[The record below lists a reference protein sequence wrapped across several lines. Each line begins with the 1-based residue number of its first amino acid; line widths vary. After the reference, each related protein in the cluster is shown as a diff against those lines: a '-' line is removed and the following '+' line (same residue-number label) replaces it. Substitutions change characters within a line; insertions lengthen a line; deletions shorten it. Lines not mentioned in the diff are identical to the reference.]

1 MYVAGIDAGQSST
14 TAAIADDT
22 GRILGRGSGQPADEV
37 NQGSGST
44 RMHDAFAAA
53 IAAALADAKLPAQTA
68 FAQIVAGVSGYEGTI
83 YGVPPQLNGPV
94 ELMHDA
100 PIAHAGA
107 FAGAEGVIVIAGTGS
122 VAYARDAQGAHA
134 TVGGWGYIFGDEGSA
149 FWIARNAIAK
159 ACADTDDGH
168 PGELTTIVLQHFNMP
183 SLRALARAFYANTIG
198 RDDVAAFASVIVH
211 AAEAGNERA
220 VAMIADAAD
229 ALVLLAR
236 QAMDRAGMDAGPVAF
251 SGGLLRHQTV
261 RETVEQRMRTAIPAI
276 RVVRPAYD
284 PAQGAVLLALA
295 RAGRT
300 VRELHA

>member
-1 MYVAGIDAGQSST
+1 MYVAGIDGGQSST

-22 GRILGRGSGQPADEV
+22 GRILGRGSGPPADEV

-83 YGVPPQLNGPV
+83 YGEPPQLNGPL

-100 PIAHAGA
+100 PVAHAGA
-107 FAGAEGVIVIAGTGS
+107 FAGGEGVIVIAGTGS
-122 VAYARDAQGAHA
+122 VAYASDARGAHA
-134 TVGGWGYIFGDEGSA
+134 TVGGWGYVFGDEGSA
-149 FWIARNAIAK
+149 FWIARNAIAR
-159 ACADTDDGH
+159 AFADTDDGH
-168 PGELTTIVLQHFNMP
+168 PGELTAIVVQYFKVP
-183 SLRALARAFYANTIG
+183 SLRALARAFYANVIG
-198 RDDVAAFASVIVH
+198 RDDVAAFAGHIVH
-211 AAEAGNERA
+211 TAESGNERA
-220 VAMIADAAD
+220 VKMIEDAAD

-236 QAMDRAGMDAGPVAF
+236 QAMDRAHMNAPPVAF
-251 SGGLLRHQTV
+251 AGGLLRYQTM
-261 RETVEQRMRTAIPAI
+261 RETVEQRMRATMPSI

-295 RAGRT
+295 RAGRS
-300 VRELHA
+300 VQELRT